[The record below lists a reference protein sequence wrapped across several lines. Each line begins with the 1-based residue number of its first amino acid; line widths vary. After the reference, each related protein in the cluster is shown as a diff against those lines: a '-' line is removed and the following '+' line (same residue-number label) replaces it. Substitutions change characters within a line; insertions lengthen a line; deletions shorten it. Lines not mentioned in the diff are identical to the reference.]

1 MFTTAFCCGSYS
13 DPVQDCCKSSF
24 AYTGSGYAFR
34 PGWDAEK
41 LLLAAANDSNV
52 TITSAIATATVTAT
66 VTFTAT
72 ANAAVATCSNSNL
85 DLGTAV
91 GAGVGVPLGV
101 GAIGLLAFLFWRERN
116 NKAKQ
121 NNMAEN
127 LGVTAFDGGV
137 PLAWAQQ
144 HKYGG
149 GPRIIA
155 SEAPTEAYH
164 VPIELQGS
172 N

>member
-24 AYTGSGYAFR
+24 AYPGSGYAFR
-34 PGWDAEK
+34 PGWDAGK
-41 LLLAAANDSNV
+41 LLLAAANDSTV
-52 TITSAIATATVTAT
+52 AITSAVATATVTAT

-72 ANAAVATCSNSNL
+72 AEAAATCSNSNS

-116 NKAKQ
+116 NKPKQ
-121 NNMAEN
+121 NNVAEG
-127 LGVTAFDGGV
+127 LDVAAFDGDE
-137 PLAWAQQ
+137 PLAWDQQ
-144 HKYGG
+144 HKYEGE
-149 GPRIIA
+149 PRIFA

-164 VPIELQGS
+164 VPIELHGS